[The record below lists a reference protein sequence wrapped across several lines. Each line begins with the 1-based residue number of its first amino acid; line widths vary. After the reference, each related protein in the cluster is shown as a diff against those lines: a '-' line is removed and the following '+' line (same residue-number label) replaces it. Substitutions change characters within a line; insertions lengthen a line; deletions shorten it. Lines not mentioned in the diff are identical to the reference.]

1 MKKTIAML
9 LFGLMTVVAANA
21 QYRQNPAPQY
31 RQDTP
36 PFGQGKLYFGTAM
49 SSFDIGSLAKKFHV
63 DLSAKGGYMLTD
75 NILALGDVSYNYKKD
90 AAPEGVFSL
99 GAGMRY
105 YIEQNGLFLG
115 AGAKLYDIT
124 NDLDFQPNLSLGY
137 AFFLSRT
144 VTVEPELYFNLST
157 EDIDNSNYGFR
168 IGFGI
173 YLFNE

>member
-31 RQDTP
+31 LQDTP

-49 SSFDIGSLAKKFHV
+49 SSFDIGSTAKQFHV

-75 NILALGDVSYNYKKD
+75 NILALGEVSYNYLKNTD
-90 AAPEGVFSL
+90 GIFSL
-99 GAGMRY
+99 GAGLRY
-105 YIEQNGLFLG
+105 YIEQNGIFLG
-115 AGAKLYDIT
+115 AGAKLADMT

-157 EDIDNSNYGFR
+157 KDIDNSNYGFR

-173 YLFNE
+173 YLFDE

>member
-1 MKKTIAML
+1 MKKKIAML

-21 QYRQNPAPQY
+21 Q
-31 RQDTP
+31 
-36 PFGQGKLYFGTAM
+36 FEQGKMYANAGLSGLDLNYTSKWDA
-49 SSFDIGSLAKKFHV
+49 
-63 DLSAKGGYMLTD
+63 DLSAKVGYMFMQDWMLVGEGQW
-75 NILALGDVSYNYKKD
+75 NIRED
-90 AAPEGVFSL
+90 APNSFQV
-99 GAGMRY
+99 GAGLRY

-157 EDIDNSNYGFR
+157 KDIDNSNYGFR

-173 YLFNE
+173 YLFDE